1 MLRAP
6 LRFAWLPALCAVAL
20 VAAGCGSS
28 SSSSSSAATSSAA
41 TSSAATSSAAASTT
55 SAPTE
60 SAIAPTAAQA
70 TVAGQKAAANEGPPV
85 KLPTET
91 IGVVNVLRASE
102 AAQRLEA
109 GTDAAAKALGW
120 KVTAVDAAGD
130 PTKSEAG
137 IVTFVN
143 EHVGAIV
150 DISNPTAAM
159 TQGLAEAR
167 AKNIPVI
174 NIGGLQNSS
183 PNIEAQYYGD
193 PTDLAAAID
202 KYMFAHLPPH
212 PQVAEFTS
220 QIEYDEQKRDQ
231 QFQKDAKAAG
241 ATVYT
246 YPIDLAN
253 LAGAATTAA
262 HTALQAHPGLNAF
275 WGDIDGELP
284 VVAQVLKSTN
294 QCGKVGNFNF
304 YDDLINLKT
313 IAGGCA
319 TAVSSSPVGADGWAA
334 IDQLAEF
341 FARKKSITS
350 FPPTWSVLE
359 VHPYGVDIRT
369 GAAIVV
375 TDKTNL
381 PASGQYV
388 TPRTDFPVFFA
399 AKWKKEYGVG

>member
-1 MLRAP
+1 MLKAQWRRVCVTG
-6 LRFAWLPALCAVAL
+6 LFAVTLI
-20 VAAGCGSS
+20 AAGCGSS
-28 SSSSSSAATSSAA
+28 SSSSSSSLSSSSAATTSSAAATTSSAA
-41 TSSAATSSAAASTT
+41 TGETAV
-55 SAPTE
+55 
-60 SAIAPTAAQA
+60 APTAAQA
-70 TVAGQKAAANEGPPV
+70 TIAGQKAAANEGPPV
-85 KLPTET
+85 KLPSET

-143 EHVGAIV
+143 EGVGAIV

-174 NIGGLQNSS
+174 NIGGLQNPS

-193 PTDLAAAID
+193 PTDLAAALD

-212 PQVAEFTS
+212 PQIAEFTS

-231 QFQKDAKAAG
+231 QFQADAKAAG

-262 HTALQAHPGLNAF
+262 HTALLAHPGLNAF

-284 VVAQVLKSTN
+284 VVAQVLKAAN
-294 QCGKVGNFNF
+294 KCGKVGNFNF

-319 TAVSSSPVGADGWAA
+319 TAVVSSPVGADGWAA

-369 GAAIVV
+369 GAAIVI

-388 TPRTDFPVFFA
+388 TPKTDFPVFFA

>member
-1 MLRAP
+1 MLKAQWRRVCVTG
-6 LRFAWLPALCAVAL
+6 LFAVTLI
-20 VAAGCGSS
+20 AAGCGSS
-28 SSSSSSAATSSAA
+28 SSSSSSSLSSSSAATTSSAAATTSSAA
-41 TSSAATSSAAASTT
+41 TGETAV
-55 SAPTE
+55 
-60 SAIAPTAAQA
+60 APTAAQA
-70 TVAGQKAAANEGPPV
+70 TIAGQKAAANEGPPV
-85 KLPTET
+85 KLPSET

-143 EHVGAIV
+143 EGVGAIV

-174 NIGGLQNSS
+174 NIGGLQNPS

-193 PTDLAAAID
+193 PTDLAAALD

-220 QIEYDEQKRDQ
+220 QIEYDELKRDQ
-231 QFQKDAKAAG
+231 QFQADAKAAG

-262 HTALQAHPGLNAF
+262 HTALLAHPGLNAF

-284 VVAQVLKSTN
+284 VVAQVLKAAN
-294 QCGKVGNFNF
+294 KCGKVGNFNF

-319 TAVSSSPVGADGWAA
+319 TAVVSSPVGADGWAA

-369 GAAIVV
+369 GAAIVI

-388 TPRTDFPVFFA
+388 TPRTDYPVFFA